1 MSPIT
6 PTQRK
11 VLLVHAD
18 KGALTSRDIEQATD
32 VGLTTIR
39 NQVRSLINKKYLEL
53 VPKDQ
58 TTDKTRHFMRI
69 TALGREALS
78 HDFSKEP
85 KVAKYGPK
93 KSFFSDT
100 ERPKPKYTPYTPDT
114 MVPMRPGA
122 NDHLRYKSRGF

>member
-11 VLLVHAD
+11 VLQAHTSMDVATTAD
-18 KGALTSRDIEQATD
+18 LQRISA
-32 VGLTTIR
+32 VGMTTLR
-39 NQVRSLINKKYLEL
+39 NQLRSLIMKKYVEL
-53 VPKDQ
+53 IPKEQ
-58 TTDKTRHFMRI
+58 TVDKTRQHTRM
-69 TALGREALS
+69 TKLGREVLVY
-78 HDFSKEP
+78 DFSKEP

-100 ERPKPKYTPYTPDT
+100 KRPVVTYTPYRPDA

-122 NDHLRYKSRGF
+122 NDHLNYKSLGF